1 MRKEMEEKIFQS
13 TEVDA
18 ILLTSPANMRFV
30 AGFTGEG
37 YVYFSRRQKVVV
49 TDSRY
54 VIAAKNECPGYEIET
69 WTSDGYFLNLLAHLK
84 EEESVKRLG
93 IEDEV
98 MTVSLY
104 HKLEKQLQKNEGK
117 SPDMIS
123 LENKMNQF
131 RQIKTEKEQERIR
144 QAEAIGDRAFTKTIA
159 KIHEG
164 MTEKQVAAW
173 LEFYMKEE
181 GAEGFSFDTIAAS
194 GEHSAMPHAIPTD
207 KKLENGD
214 FLTMDFGCLYQGTVR
229 I

>member
-131 RQIKTEKEQERIR
+131 RQIKTEKEQER
-144 QAEAIGDRAFTKTIA
+144 T
-159 KIHEG
+159 
-164 MTEKQVAAW
+164 
-173 LEFYMKEE
+173 
-181 GAEGFSFDTIAAS
+181 
-194 GEHSAMPHAIPTD
+194 
-207 KKLENGD
+207 
-214 FLTMDFGCLYQGTVR
+214 
-229 I
+229 